1 MKRFIQSSVLL
12 MVLSLAVACGEKE
25 PIWVAPTHTMSVEQS
40 DLVFEPTGGS
50 ATFVVK
56 AENPFT
62 AATDRD
68 WCTTSVNG
76 SEVAVT
82 VTANPHNETRY
93 ARVNLTSGDE
103 KLGITV
109 QQAGIIIKGF
119 TPKDT
124 TVTGSSHVF
133 NYNYTSNSG
142 ELSITSPQDWITI
155 AQADGAVTVS
165 VAANA
170 DGVRQGTVNYALGT
184 LKGSFTIRQ
193 YPTFSV
199 NADWT
204 PVYNGK
210 SIFQDAVQELFGVE
224 VAPASAGVGYAVMML
239 SQADFNA
246 KGVSMATYIE
256 TEGWK
261 EALGLLNEQVA
272 ANAGT
277 TLADYLYT
285 DSVVDTLPATAVP
298 AGNWYLMAVG
308 LTTEGEPTGKYA
320 AALLSN
326 AAASYSSWLG
336 NWAARDSR
344 GSTFTLTIAQKEAN
358 ASYTISGLKGYDLPM
373 VAVYNADGSLT
384 LTGSSTVGIISSAY
398 TAGDYVYSTMFTLGA
413 YSRNNTA
420 TVQTGASFNV
430 AFGAQRDGSEAVLMG
445 HYAKV
450 SNAWYPYVQIVL
462 RGSAKK
468 GGTGSAS
475 TRVLDRAYLPITLTK
490 E

>member
-25 PIWVAPTHTMSVEQS
+25 PVWVEPTHTMSVEQS
-40 DLVFEPTGGS
+40 DLVFEPAGGS
-50 ATFVVK
+50 ASFVVK

-68 WCTTSVNG
+68 WCTASVNG

-124 TVTGSSHVF
+124 LVSGSAHVLE
-133 NYNYTSNSG
+133 YNYTSNGG
-142 ELSITSPQDWITI
+142 ELTFNSSQDWITV
-155 AQADGAVTVS
+155 AQADGTVTVS
-165 VAANA
+165 IAANDA
-170 DGVRQGTVNYALGT
+170 GVRSGTVNYELGT
-184 LKGSFTIRQ
+184 LKGSFDIKQ
-193 YPTFSV
+193 FPVFSV
-199 NADWT
+199 NADWK
-204 PVYNGK
+204 PAYGGK
-210 SIFQDAVQELFGVE
+210 SIYQDLVQDIFTVTVE
-224 VAPASAGVGYAVMML
+224 AASAGATYATMLL
-239 SQADFNA
+239 SQTEFNA
-246 KGVSMATYIE
+246 KGLTMAKYME
-256 TEGWK
+256 TAGWSD
-261 EALGLLNEQVA
+261 ALASLNQKVT
-272 ANAGT
+272 ANPGT
-277 TLADYLYT
+277 TLADYLYS
-285 DSVVDTLPATAVP
+285 DSVADTVATADYP
-298 AGNWYLMAVG
+298 EGNWYLIAVG
-308 LTTEGEPTGKYA
+308 LTPDGEPTGKYA
-320 AALLSN
+320 SSLVSN
-326 AAASYSSWLG
+326 VAAAYNSWLG
-336 NWAARDSR
+336 NWSARDSR

-358 ASYTISGLKGYDLPM
+358 ASYTVSGLKGYDLPM

-430 AFGAQRDGSEAVLMG
+430 AFGAQRGASEAVLMG

-450 SNAWYPYVQIVL
+450 NNVWYPYVQVVL

>member
-1 MKRFIQSSVLL
+1 MKKLLNICFSMLVLAGI
-12 MVLSLAVACGEKE
+12 SACGETD
-25 PIWVAPTHTMSVEQS
+25 PVWVAPTHTMSVEQS

-50 ATFVVK
+50 ASFTVK

-68 WCTTSVNG
+68 WCAASVNG
-76 SEVAVT
+76 SEVVVT
-82 VTANPHNETRY
+82 VVANPHNETRY

-119 TPKDT
+119 SPADT
-124 TVTGSSHVF
+124 LLNGSAHVL
-133 NYNYTSNSG
+133 NYQYTSNSG
-142 ELSITSPQDWITI
+142 VLNFSSPQDWITI

-165 VAANA
+165 IAANDA
-170 DGVRQGTVNYALGT
+170 GVRTGTVNYELGT
-184 LKGSFTIRQ
+184 LKGCFDIKQ
-193 YPTFSV
+193 FPVFSV

-204 PVYNGK
+204 PAYAGK
-210 SIFQDAVQELFGVE
+210 SIYQDLVQDIFTVTVE
-224 VAPASAGVGYAVMML
+224 AASVGATYATMLL
-239 SQADFNA
+239 SQTEFNA
-246 KGVSMATYIE
+246 KGLTMAKYIE
-256 TEGWK
+256 TAGWSD
-261 EALGLLNEQVA
+261 ALAALNAQVT
-272 ANAGT
+272 ANPGT

-285 DSVVDTLPATAVP
+285 DSVADTVATVDYP
-298 AGNWYLMAVG
+298 AGNWYLIAVG

-320 AALLSN
+320 SSLVSN
-326 AAASYSSWLG
+326 AAAAYNSWLG
-336 NWAARDSR
+336 NWSARDSR

-373 VAVYNADGSLT
+373 AAVYNADGSLT

-430 AFGAQRDGSEAVLMG
+430 AFGAQRGGSEAVLLG

-450 SNAWYPYVQIVL
+450 SNAWYPYVQVVL

-468 GGTGSAS
+468 GGTGTAS